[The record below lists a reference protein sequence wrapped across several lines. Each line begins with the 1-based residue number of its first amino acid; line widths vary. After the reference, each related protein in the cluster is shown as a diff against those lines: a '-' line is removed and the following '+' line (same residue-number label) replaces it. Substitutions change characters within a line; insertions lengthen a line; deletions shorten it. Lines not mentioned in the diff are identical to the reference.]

1 MEFHLRPWNVDEQ
14 DADYWVARDPSE
26 ALEYVRNIRTAESM
40 LGQEEAEARWSASP
54 AEGLMM
60 RYRTGVA

>member
-1 MEFHLRPWNVDEQ
+1 
-14 DADYWVARDPSE
+14 
-26 ALEYVRNIRTAESM
+26 M

-54 AEGLMM
+54 AEEPML